1 MKIKLED
8 NTELT
13 VTESCTATTITA
25 EFDTAVEIEDNRQKL
40 TDKNLSEF
48 KFVNDNGNIIGNY
61 ENYTFDNVTYT
72 EKDNKFIAV
81 YHLHKYSD
89 IEVRLNAIEEWQAT
103 QNDAIAEM
111 SEVIYSE

>member
-1 MKIKLED
+1 MKIKLKD
-8 NTELT
+8 ITELT
-13 VTESCTATTITA
+13 VTESSTATTITA

-81 YHLHKYSD
+81 YHLHKY
-89 IEVRLNAIEEWQAT
+89 
-103 QNDAIAEM
+103 
-111 SEVIYSE
+111 

>member
-89 IEVRLNAIEEWQAT
+89 IEVRLNAIEEGQAT
-103 QNDAIAEM
+103 QNDAIAEV

>member
-72 EKDNKFIAV
+72 EKDNKLIAV

-89 IEVRLNAIEEWQAT
+89 IEVRLNAIEEGQAT